1 MGAPREAG
9 AVGWRALSLGP
20 GLRAAGAG
28 PLSTSVRDSSMRMAF
43 LLILLIILVGAI
55 GGFVYLGLYPPHP
68 RVHNVDRTLNNDQFQ
83 TH

>member
-1 MGAPREAG
+1 
-9 AVGWRALSLGP
+9 
-20 GLRAAGAG
+20 
-28 PLSTSVRDSSMRMAF
+28 MRMAF